1 MEEEYSTRIKAR
13 NIYSIVT
20 DNPYVHHIS
29 YRIENKMCKR
39 IDHKSMIPI
48 YIIAAHT
55 LNYFCLKT
63 SLAIMAE
70 YSA

>member
-1 MEEEYSTRIKAR
+1 
-13 NIYSIVT
+13 
-20 DNPYVHHIS
+20 
-29 YRIENKMCKR
+29 MCKR

-48 YIIAAHT
+48 YIIAAYT